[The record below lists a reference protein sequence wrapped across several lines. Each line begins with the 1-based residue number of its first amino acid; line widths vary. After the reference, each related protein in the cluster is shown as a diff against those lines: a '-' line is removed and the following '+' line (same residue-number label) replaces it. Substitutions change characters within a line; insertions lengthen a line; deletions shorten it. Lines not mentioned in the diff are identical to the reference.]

1 MRTSPKINKTKK
13 SHKKATTVPAVKQE
27 QEEALLTTARST
39 ATRATSGTKNGGRVT
54 PTAKAAKNGA
64 RKSRTKTPATAP
76 ASITLVGIDKG
87 KEKEENSPD
96 SAGEGGLENHHQACL
111 QIGPNM
117 PVRVRVPRSRG
128 AGGSGE

>member
-13 SHKKATTVPAVKQE
+13 SCKKATTVPTVKQE
-27 QEEALLTTARST
+27 QEEALLAITRST
-39 ATRATSGTKNGGRVT
+39 ATRATSGTKNRGRVT
-54 PTAKAAKNGA
+54 PTAKAAKNGV
-64 RKSRTKTPATAP
+64 RKLRTKTPATAP

-87 KEKEENSPD
+87 KEKEENLQEKVVP
-96 SAGEGGLENHHQACL
+96 ENHHQACL

-128 AGGSGE
+128 AAGSGE